1 MKAVTLLKV
10 LAVSAISSLSLAGS
24 AAQAGDSCVLSSLSR
39 PAASVEGGNASE
51 GCGNTNHRSS
61 SSAQDQ
67 GMMASIAPLAGSMAK
82 NGIQTASSLMRAL
95 THEASQLL
103 QE

>member
-1 MKAVTLLKV
+1 MKAATMLKV

-39 PAASVEGGNASE
+39 PAASVEGSNASA
-51 GCGNTNHRSS
+51 GCGNTNRTS

-67 GMMASIAPLAGSMAK
+67 GMIASIAPLAGSMAK
-82 NGIQTASSLMRAL
+82 GGMQTASSVMRAL

>member
-10 LAVSAISSLSLAGS
+10 LAVSAISSLSLAGG

-39 PAASVEGGNASE
+39 PAASVEGASG
-51 GCGNTNHRSS
+51 GCGDTKRTS

-82 NGIQTASSLMRAL
+82 NGMRTASSVMRAL
-95 THEASQLL
+95 THEAGQLL

>member
-1 MKAVTLLKV
+1 MKATTMLKV
-10 LAVSAISSLSLAGS
+10 LAVCAVSSLSLAGT

-39 PAASVEGGNASE
+39 STASVEGSKGS
-51 GCGNTNHRSS
+51 GDCGNPNQTS

-67 GMMASIAPLAGSMAK
+67 GMIATIAPLAGSMAK
-82 NGIQTASSLMRAL
+82 GGIQTASSVMRAL

>member
-10 LAVSAISSLSLAGS
+10 LAVSALSSLSLAGG

-39 PAASVEGGNASE
+39 PAASVEGGNASG
-51 GCGNTNHRSS
+51 GCGNANRTS

-67 GMMASIAPLAGSMAK
+67 GMIASIAPLAGSMAK
-82 NGIQTASSLMRAL
+82 NGMQTASSVMRAL
-95 THEASQLL
+95 THEASQLI